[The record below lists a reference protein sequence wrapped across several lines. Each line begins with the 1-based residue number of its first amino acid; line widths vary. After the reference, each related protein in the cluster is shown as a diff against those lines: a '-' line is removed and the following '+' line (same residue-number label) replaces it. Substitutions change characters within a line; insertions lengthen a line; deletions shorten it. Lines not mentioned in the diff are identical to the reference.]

1 MTNRLEDIKKS
12 YEPIVKEVK
21 NLCGLSMNSAGE
33 GEHVNVLQKYFFT
46 SYEDNHRRFF
56 DEILGV
62 LLGPSLKDL
71 NRALIV
77 IRENKAYIYQNFPM
91 MLKIRPKEDVEA
103 HRAVFENQVL
113 DIVGVKFQDAVFKLD
128 IKDGDKFLW
137 LFRDGWSFG
146 LYFDFSGKMKVDDLW
161 GELGTC
167 YRKIKYYS
175 LYSFLSTENN
185 FDRLL
190 ARGWFPFVQLLGNE
204 FDQLRWSLDHDDPK
218 EITIAENSVIESFTQ
233 ERIDNFTTYWWRNE
247 IFEKKREL
255 LTAGINAYLRADADG
270 IINCIKTLTSEIEGI
285 IRLDYHRT
293 KGRKP
298 NTKELKDYVLSQ
310 GQSKF
315 SAPDSRGF
323 PGLFFKYLENVVFRR
338 FDVDNDDVE
347 LSRHSVG
354 HGVAAPEKYT
364 KVQALQLILV
374 LDQIHF
380 YLGETKSTIDQ

>member
-1 MTNRLEDIKKS
+1 MTNRIDDIKKS
-12 YEPIVKEVK
+12 YEPLVRDVED
-21 NLCGLSMNSAGE
+21 LAGLLMSSGAKGE
-33 GEHVNVLQKYFFT
+33 QVNVLQKHFFT
-46 SYEDNHRRFF
+46 SCEDNHRHFF
-56 DEILGV
+56 NE
-62 LLGPSLKDL
+62 LLGTVLGPNLENL
-71 NRALIV
+71 NKVLTV
-77 IRENKAYIYQNFPM
+77 IREKKAYIYKNYPM
-91 MLKIRPKEDVEA
+91 VLESRLKEDVKA
-103 HRAVFENQVL
+103 HRVVFENQVL
-113 DIVGVKFQDAVFKLD
+113 DILGVKFRDAVFNLD

-167 YRKIKYYS
+167 YRKIRYYS

-190 ARGWFPFVQLLGNE
+190 ARGWFPFAQILGSE
-204 FDQLRWSLDHDDPK
+204 FDQLRWSLDHDDTK
-218 EITIAENSVIESFTQ
+218 EITITENNVIKSFTR
-233 ERIDNFTTYWWRNE
+233 ERIDKFTGYWWRNE
-247 IFEKKREL
+247 IFRKKREL

-293 KGRKP
+293 KGKAPTTR
-298 NTKELKDYVLSQ
+298 ELKDYILAQ

-315 SAPDSRGF
+315 STPDSRGF
-323 PGLFFKYLENVVFRR
+323 PGLFFKYLEDVLFRG
-338 FDVDNDDVE
+338 FDVDKNDVE
-347 LSRHSVG
+347 LSRHSVD

-364 KVQALQLILV
+364 KVRALQLILV

-380 YLGETKSTIDQ
+380 YLGETKPPTAP